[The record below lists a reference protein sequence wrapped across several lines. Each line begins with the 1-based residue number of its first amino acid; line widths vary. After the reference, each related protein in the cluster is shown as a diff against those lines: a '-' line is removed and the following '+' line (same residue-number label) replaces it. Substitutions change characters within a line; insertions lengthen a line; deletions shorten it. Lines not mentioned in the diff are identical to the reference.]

1 LKVLSLETSGRWGG
15 FCLWDDGIVVEAI
28 FEGREYSTLLASSL
42 KEAVEN
48 SSWRWSGIELVVVS
62 QGPGSFT
69 GLRIG
74 MSLGKGISLVQ
85 KIPLISIPT
94 YEVIKRNFDLV
105 EFPLLLLFPSRKG
118 EVILFEWERDKWVK
132 EGEIVK
138 IEKIPQFIEKEKII
152 AGEGVLLYR
161 DWIEKKLKGKVLI
174 PPFSYHIARPSHLA
188 VLGIERKKEAGWEK
202 GISASPLYFREP
214 RIGDKN

>member
-1 LKVLSLETSGRWGG
+1 M
-15 FCLWDDGIVVEAI
+15 EAI

-118 EVILFEWERDKWVK
+118 EVILFEWERDKWVR

-161 DWIEKKLKGKVLI
+161 DWIEK
-174 PPFSYHIARPSHLA
+174 
-188 VLGIERKKEAGWEK
+188 
-202 GISASPLYFREP
+202 
-214 RIGDKN
+214 N